1 MEEEKTL
8 LNFSLIS
15 EDSND
20 KFFYTCNADFDV
32 LVSSLYTVA
41 KEDIFTREALKL
53 VGDFINEEFYKENI
67 DK

>member
-1 MEEEKTL
+1 MAEEKTL

-15 EDSND
+15 EDNND

-67 DK
+67 NQ

>member
-1 MEEEKTL
+1 MAEEKTL
-8 LNFSLIS
+8 LNFSLIA

-53 VGDFINEEFYKENI
+53 VGDFIIEEFYKENI
-67 DK
+67 NQ

>member
-1 MEEEKTL
+1 MAEEKTL

-41 KEDIFTREALKL
+41 KEDLFTREALKL

-67 DK
+67 NQ

>member
-1 MEEEKTL
+1 MAEEKTL

-41 KEDIFTREALKL
+41 KEDVFTREALKL

-67 DK
+67 NQ

>member
-1 MEEEKTL
+1 MAEEKTL

-67 DK
+67 NQ